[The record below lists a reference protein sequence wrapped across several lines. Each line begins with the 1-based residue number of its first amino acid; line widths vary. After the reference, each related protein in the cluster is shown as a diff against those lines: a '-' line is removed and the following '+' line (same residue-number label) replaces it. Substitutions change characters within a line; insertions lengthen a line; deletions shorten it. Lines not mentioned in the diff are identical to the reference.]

1 MLASVSRDGLNFS
14 VFSDDWIGAFDDV
27 IRFFIEVEIIRSDS
41 SVNTGFIE
49 IVLDHSEE
57 ALPFIRMGG
66 EVERGSV
73 PVSEALGDLS
83 DH

>member
-1 MLASVSRDGLNFS
+1 MVAT
-14 VFSDDWIGAFDDV
+14 SDDWIGAFDDV

-41 SVNTGFIE
+41 SMNTGFIE

-57 ALPFIRMGG
+57 ALPFISMGG

>member
-1 MLASVSRDGLNFS
+1 MLASVSRDGLNCS
-14 VFSDDWIGAFDDV
+14 VFSDNWISAFDYV

-49 IVLDHSEE
+49 IVLDHGEE

-66 EVERGSV
+66 EIERVCV
-73 PVSEALGDLS
+73 PVGEALGDLS